1 MILLLHFF
9 SIIKFFFPS
18 SVLWDTLLL
27 FKLSSPNLKRKLRRK
42 LKGKRTIPSWVLTWY
57 PCSWIMFST
66 IMMHKFLAISTSFI
80 LHQLQSTH
88 ERINSSPERV
98 ILCPWVVVDFQ
109 LESFERS
116 SLSLHSFYLTYFKF
130 QQNPLPY
137 HNRLLQL
144 WWYSY
149 SIYWS
154 WLLLYRYR
162 NIILYLSSRLQCY
175 HRRRS

>member
-1 MILLLHFF
+1 MIFLLHFF

-66 IMMHKFLAISTSFI
+66 IMMHKFLAIPTSFI

-98 ILCPWVVVDFQ
+98 ILSPWVMVDFQ

-144 WWYSY
+144 
-149 SIYWS
+149 
-154 WLLLYRYR
+154 
-162 NIILYLSSRLQCY
+162 
-175 HRRRS
+175 